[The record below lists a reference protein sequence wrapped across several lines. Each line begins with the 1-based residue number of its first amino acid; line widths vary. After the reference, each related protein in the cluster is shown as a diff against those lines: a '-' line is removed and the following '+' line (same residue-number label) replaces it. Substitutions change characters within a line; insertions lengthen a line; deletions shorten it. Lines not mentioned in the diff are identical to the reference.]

1 MCAGP
6 WEWDYTREFLDG
18 VSGWSL
24 MVMDHTGTLVLTLQ
38 IDIFLFLLLN
48 DTAYI

>member
-1 MCAGP
+1 M
-6 WEWDYTREFLDG
+6 G
-18 VSGWSL
+18 VGLHKGVLRWSVWVVAYGHGQL
-24 MVMDHTGTLVLTLQ
+24 VHHTGTLVLTLQ